1 VPGGRTNSA
10 GTMDDRY
17 RPLSTRRRVLIL
29 LLAVS
34 TAIAVALTLLYPP
47 GGAQRKRPPAPR
59 PADCSPGQDAGCVGG
74 KADVIVVVPA
84 ASPGS
89 AAR

>member
-1 VPGGRTNSA
+1 MN
-10 GTMDDRY
+10 DRY

-34 TAIAVALTLLYPP
+34 TAITVALTLLYPP
-47 GGAQRKRPPAPR
+47 GGVQRKRAPAPR
-59 PADCSPGQDAGCVGG
+59 PADCSAGQDAGCVGG
-74 KADVIVVVPA
+74 KADVIVVAPA
-84 ASPGS
+84 AVPGS